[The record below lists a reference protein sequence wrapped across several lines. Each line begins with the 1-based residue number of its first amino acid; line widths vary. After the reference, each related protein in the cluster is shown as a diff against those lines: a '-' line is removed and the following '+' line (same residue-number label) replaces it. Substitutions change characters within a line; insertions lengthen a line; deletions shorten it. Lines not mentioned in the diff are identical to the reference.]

1 MSEEAKEKREKAA
14 HYRDLAGKLTD
25 QQVVR
30 GLIEMAAKLERE
42 AEELEQR
49 SQTGA

>member
-1 MSEEAKEKREKAA
+1 MNEEANTKREKAE
-14 HYRDLAGKLTD
+14 HYRDLARRLTD

-30 GLIEMAAKLERE
+30 GLIEMAEKLERE

-49 SQTGA
+49 PQTSA

>member
-1 MSEEAKEKREKAA
+1 MSEEAKEKRAKAA
-14 HYRDLAGKLTD
+14 HYRDLAGRLTD

-49 SQTGA
+49 SQAGA